1 MSPDPLLSRGTE
13 ELARFARVEP
23 PAELDAW
30 VRARLR
36 AAVGEHAPAAASAA
50 GLLLSGPPLTGTPR
64 SARSEPSNGVSP
76 EAARTVPARV
86 PVAVP
91 LVERL
96 ALAVGAVACG
106 VQASGF
112 VVRLLCSVLT
122 LGR

>member
-1 MSPDPLLSRGTE
+1 MSPDPLLSRDTE

-36 AAVGEHAPAAASAA
+36 AAVAERAHHARVDVMSGAPAHDDS
-50 GLLLSGPPLTGTPR
+50 GLRARSGEPMRTATPR
-64 SARSEPSNGVSP
+64 
-76 EAARTVPARV
+76 VPASM
-86 PVAVP
+86 P
-91 LVERL
+91 LAERL

-112 VVRLLCSVLT
+112 VLRAVWNVLS

>member
-1 MSPDPLLSRGTE
+1 MSPDPLLSPDTE
-13 ELARFARVEP
+13 DLARFARVEP

-36 AAVGEHAPAAASAA
+36 AAVAEHAPAASSAA
-50 GLLLSGPPLTGTPR
+50 VPV
-64 SARSEPSNGVSP
+64 SARNERSYGVSP
-76 EAARTVPARV
+76 EPSRAPLPRRVPARV
-86 PVAVP
+86 AASVP

-112 VVRLLCSVLT
+112 VLRVVWNALS